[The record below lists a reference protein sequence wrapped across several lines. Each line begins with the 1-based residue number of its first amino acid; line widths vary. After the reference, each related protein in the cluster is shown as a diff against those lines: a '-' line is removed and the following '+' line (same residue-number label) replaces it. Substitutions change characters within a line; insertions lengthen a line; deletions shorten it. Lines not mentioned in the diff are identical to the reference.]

1 MSDCGSVPSP
11 DTPEAPQALA
21 SVSAA
26 ILCACGCGLPL
37 TGHQKRFAS
46 RVCSSRYWDA
56 QHPRVNVLPDGREG
70 TIRDAIL
77 AVMADGVWR
86 SAHQIAEAVH
96 AFPHSVS
103 ARLSELRRK
112 GFNVETDAR
121 NGNSRRAHRFR
132 LGGSR

>member
-1 MSDCGSVPSP
+1 MSETGQLPLDATP
-11 DTPEAPQALA
+11 DAPTALA
-21 SVSAA
+21 SASAA

-37 TGHQKRFAS
+37 SGQQKRFAS
-46 RVCSSRYWDA
+46 RPCSSRYWDA

-77 AVMADGVWR
+77 AVMADGEWR

-132 LGGSR
+132 MGGLR